1 MNDRSFSHSLS
12 TLLYDP
18 GAPMLTT
25 ADLKM
30 KLKFSIL
37 IVDDQPDNLRT
48 LSAIL
53 RDERYTVRQAI
64 SGQVALD
71 AVQVSL
77 PDLIL
82 LDIRM
87 PEMDGYEVCSIL
99 KANPETCHIP
109 VIFLSAL
116 NDVNDKVK
124 AFTAGAVD
132 YITKPFQAEEVLI
145 RIGHQLTIQQ
155 QQQQLRNQNQRL
167 QEAGEILQ
175 FQAEQERVMGT
186 IIQRIR
192 ESLDKKNV
200 FDTTVSAIQHLL
212 RADRVLIYQ
221 LFPNGTGKVVAESVL
236 SGFPSILGMVF
247 PEEVFPS
254 AYYELYEH
262 GRICIINDVHNGYAD
277 ITPCLVEFIDQWAV
291 QAKLVVPILLN
302 GVLWGLLIIHQCGS
316 PRAWLSSEVSLLSQL
331 AGQIAIAIQQAELY
345 QEIQSFNLNL
355 EQEVSARTAE
365 LRQALSFQAMLK
377 RISDKVRDSLDSQQ
391 ILQSVV
397 EELAIALDA
406 TACDAALHSPD
417 HRTSTISYQYVQ
429 PGVEATQGQQTQIQD
444 ASELYAQ
451 LHQGH
456 SFAFCQLESGSIRK
470 HSAILVCPIVDGQ
483 SESDMM
489 GDLWVFKPA
498 AASYSEMEMHLVEQ
512 VANQC
517 AIALR
522 QAQLYEAVQTQLQE
536 QQRLNQL
543 KDDFLSTIS
552 HELRTPIASIRMIAR
567 LLMSITHQGE
577 SFVQKM
583 VSPEAQNNKAAQYLK
598 VLQDE
603 AERELT
609 LIEDLLSLQ
618 HIEAGVYALD
628 PTPISLQDWLPH
640 MIETFEIRAQ
650 EQQQTLKLTIAPN
663 FPGLEVDLPSLSRI
677 VTELL
682 NNACKYTP
690 PGEAIFVRAFAQ
702 ADQFFLQIE
711 NMGTEIAPEELL
723 RIFDKFY
730 RIPNNDPW
738 KHGGTGLGLALVKK
752 LVEHM
757 GGTITAKSSD
767 NTMQFV
773 VQCPISSKGLY
784 QQF

>member
-1 MNDRSFSHSLS
+1 
-12 TLLYDP
+12 
-18 GAPMLTT
+18 MLTT
-25 ADLKM
+25 TDIKT

-53 RDERYTVRQAI
+53 RDEKYTVRQAI
-64 SGQVALD
+64 SGHVALD
-71 AVQVSL
+71 AVQFSP

-82 LDIRM
+82 LDVRM
-87 PEMDGYEVCSIL
+87 PGMDGYEVCSQL
-99 KANPETCHIP
+99 KTNPETCHIP

-116 NDVNDKVK
+116 SEVDDKIK
-124 AFTAGAVD
+124 AFAAGAVD
-132 YITKPFQAEEVLI
+132 YITKPFQAEEVLV

-155 QQQQLRNQNQRL
+155 QQQQLRNQNQHL
-167 QEAGEILQ
+167 QETGEILK
-175 FQAEQERVMGT
+175 FQAEQERVMST

-192 ESLDKKNV
+192 ESLDKETV
-200 FDTTVSAIQHLL
+200 FDTAVSAIQYLL
-212 RADRVLIYQ
+212 KADRVLIYQ
-221 LFPNGTGKVVAESVL
+221 LFANGTGKVVAESVL
-236 SGFPSILGMVF
+236 SDFPSISGITF
-247 PEEVFPS
+247 PEVFFPQP
-254 AYYELYEH
+254 YYDLYKH
-262 GRICIINDVHNGYAD
+262 GRICIINDVDDAHAD
-277 ITPCLVEFIDQWAV
+277 LTPCLVNFLHQWAV
-291 QAKLVVPILLN
+291 KAKLVIPILLN
-302 GVLWGLLIIHQCGS
+302 ETLWGLLIIHQCEE

-331 AGQIAIAIQQAELY
+331 GGQIAIAIQQAELY
-345 QEIQSFNLNL
+345 QEIHSFNLNL
-355 EQEVSARTAE
+355 EQEVSIRTAE

-397 EELAIALDA
+397 VELAIALEA
-406 TACDAALHSPD
+406 TACDATLHSPD
-417 HRTSTISYQYVQ
+417 RRTATIFYQYVQ
-429 PGVEATQGQQTQIQD
+429 PGVEVTQGQQMQMQD
-444 ASELYAQ
+444 APELYEQ
-451 LHQGH
+451 LNQGY
-456 SFAFCQLESGSIRK
+456 SFAFCQLQSGSIRQNV
-470 HSAILVCPIVDGQ
+470 AILVCPIVDGQ
-483 SESDMM
+483 SASDVM
-489 GDLWVFKPA
+489 GELWVFKPA
-498 AASYSEMEMHLVEQ
+498 TACYNEMELYLVHQ

-522 QAQLYEAVQTQLQE
+522 QAQIYEAAQAQLQE

-583 VSPEAQNNKAAQYLK
+583 SSPDAQNSKAAQYLK

-603 AERELT
+603 AERELA

-628 PTPISLQDWLPH
+628 PTPIRLQDWLPH
-640 MIETFEIRAQ
+640 ILETFEIRTQ
-650 EQQQTLKLTIAPN
+650 EQQQKLIVKVAPDFPSLKI
-663 FPGLEVDLPSLSRI
+663 DLPSLSRI
-677 VTELL
+677 MTELL

-690 PGEAIFVRAFAQ
+690 PGESIFVDTFVRGE
-702 ADQFFLQIE
+702 QFFLQIE
-711 NMGTEIAPEELL
+711 NTGIEIAPEELSH
-723 RIFDKFY
+723 IFDKFY

-757 GGTITAKSSD
+757 GGEITVQSCNNS
-767 NTMQFV
+767 MQFL
-773 VQCPISSKGLY
+773 VQCPIVSSITPQYIEQL
-784 QQF
+784 F